1 MICIYMIF
9 TALGTAASAKG
20 STECNFS
27 ELTAA
32 QCFGAEGQMLT
43 FHLQHSNTYQIT
55 LKKDH
60 NSPIARAKNHTWTLY
75 GEHVNQSELFTN
87 GTLKLGKAMK
97 RHSGDYL
104 LEVYDSDGVWV
115 KNVIKHLEIQA
126 PVSKPAVSQTCLSP
140 EQMIISCSSEGDEVE
155 FTLTLDGLLLVQTR
169 NHSQSQTNWTANM
182 KPLAG
187 SAAEHKAS
195 SSNVTISL
203 HGQVTGSL
211 KCHVGNKVS
220 RDETVIHLTSC
231 EGSISHLSLLAV
243 AVIVSVVTLLL
254 HAALFLCIK
263 HLNNKTRPTTASEAL
278 SDNPEDKI
286 IYSDVRVKKK
296 TKPTQLDPNLTVC
309 FYH

>member
-20 STECNFS
+20 SIECNFS
-27 ELTAA
+27 EPTGTL
-32 QCFGAEGQMLT
+32 CFGAEGQMLT
-43 FHLQHSNTYQIT
+43 FHLPHGDIR
-55 LKKDH
+55 LKKNNSLILKAKDH
-60 NSPIARAKNHTWTLY
+60 TGTLY
-75 GEHVNQSELFTN
+75 EEHVNQSELFTN
-87 GTLKLGKAMK
+87 GTFKLGKAMK

-104 LEVYDSDGVWV
+104 LEIYESDGVLV
-115 KNVIKHLEIQA
+115 KKLIKHLEIQA

-220 RDETVIHLTSC
+220 RDETIFHLTSC
-231 EGSISHLSLLAV
+231 EDFSSSSLLIV
-243 AVIVSVVTLLL
+243 AVIATVVTLLL
-254 HAALFLCIK
+254 LSAVCLGIK
-263 HLNNKTRPTTASEAL
+263 HLRNKLQPTTVDEGNSE
-278 SDNPEDKI
+278 DRVVYTE
-286 IYSDVRVKKK
+286 VRVLRKSKSDRLNQDQNA
-296 TKPTQLDPNLTVC
+296 T
-309 FYH
+309 

>member
-1 MICIYMIF
+1 MIIRCSSEGDEVEF
-9 TALGTAASAKG
+9 TLTLDGLLLTETRNHSQSQTNWTANMKPLAGSEAEHKASSSNVTISLHGQVTG
-20 STECNFS
+20 SLKCHVGNKVSRDETVVH
-27 ELTAA
+27 LTS
-32 QCFGAEGQMLT
+32 CEG
-43 FHLQHSNTYQIT
+43 SVS
-55 LKKDH
+55 K
-60 NSPIARAKNHTWTLY
+60 P
-75 GEHVNQSELFTN
+75 
-87 GTLKLGKAMK
+87 
-97 RHSGDYL
+97 
-104 LEVYDSDGVWV
+104 
-115 KNVIKHLEIQA
+115 A

-187 SAAEHKAS
+187 SEAEHKAS

-220 RDETVIHLTSC
+220 RDETVVHLTSC

-263 HLNNKTRPTTASEAL
+263 HLNKKTRPTTVTEAL
-278 SDNPEDKI
+278 SDNPEDEKG
-286 IYSDVRVKKK
+286 VRVKKK
-296 TKPTQLDPNLTVC
+296 TRPTQLDPHLTVC
-309 FYH
+309 YYHVIFDY